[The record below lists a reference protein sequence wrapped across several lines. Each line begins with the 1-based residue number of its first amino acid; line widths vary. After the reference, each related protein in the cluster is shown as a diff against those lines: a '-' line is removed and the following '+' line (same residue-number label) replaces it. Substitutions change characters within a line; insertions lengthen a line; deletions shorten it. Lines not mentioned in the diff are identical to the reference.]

1 MASSSKKINNVD
13 VDFEARF
20 SEMRIRRSQNRVS
33 QEYHEMM
40 KNYFKNEHELCEWI
54 LNLWKCAK
62 YMNYDDIMETYAL
75 CNLELI
81 RDHWD
86 HEKYISCEF
95 LIKHLL
101 ENDPSFFN
109 FEVFLQPK
117 NLQLNKLA
125 IYDTIKLPFHH
136 TQIQPVTTEK

>member
-1 MASSSKKINNVD
+1 
-13 VDFEARF
+13 
-20 SEMRIRRSQNRVS
+20 MRIRRSENRLS

-40 KNYFKNEHELCEWI
+40 KNYFKNEHELCDWI
-54 LNLWKCAK
+54 LNLWKYAK

-101 ENDPSFFN
+101 KNDPSFFN

-117 NLQLNKLA
+117 NFLMNKLA
-125 IYDTIKLPFHH
+125 IYDIIKLLLYYYDIIFIIRKFNQLQLKSSN
-136 TQIQPVTTEK
+136 TVVVFVFLAF

>member
-1 MASSSKKINNVD
+1 MAGSSKKINND
-13 VDFEARF
+13 DFEAQF
-20 SEMRIRRSQNRVS
+20 SAMRIRRSQNRVS

-40 KNYFKNEHELCEWI
+40 KNYFKNEQELCDWI
-54 LNLWKCAK
+54 LNLCKYAK
-62 YMNYDDIMETYAL
+62 YMNYDDIMETYAF

-81 RDHWD
+81 KDHWH

-101 ENDPSFFN
+101 QNDPSFFN

-117 NLQLNKLA
+117 NFLLNKLK
-125 IYDTIKLPFHH
+125 IYDIIKLPLHK
-136 TQIQPVTTEK
+136 TQI

>member
-1 MASSSKKINNVD
+1 MASSSKKMNNE
-13 VDFEARF
+13 DFEGQF
-20 SEMRIRRSQNRVS
+20 SEMRMRRSGVS
-33 QEYHEMM
+33 QEYREIM
-40 KNYFKNEHELCEWI
+40 KNYFKNEHELCDWI
-54 LNLWKCAK
+54 LNLWKYAK

-81 RDHWD
+81 KEHWD

-109 FEVFLQPK
+109 FEVFIQPK
-117 NLQLNKLA
+117 NLLLNKLA
-125 IYDTIKLPFHH
+125 IFDIIKLPLHH
-136 TQIQPVTTEK
+136 MQIQPVTTEK

>member
-1 MASSSKKINNVD
+1 MASSSKKMNNE
-13 VDFEARF
+13 DFEARF
-20 SEMRIRRSQNRVS
+20 SEMRIRRSENRVS

-40 KNYFKNEHELCEWI
+40 KNYFKNEQELCDWI
-54 LNLWKCAK
+54 LNLWKYAK

-81 RDHWD
+81 KDHWD

-109 FEVFLQPK
+109 FEVFHQPK
-117 NLQLNKLA
+117 NLLLQKSK
-125 IYDTIKLPFHH
+125 IYDIIKLPLQH
-136 TQIQPVTTEK
+136 TQIQQVNTTEK

>member
-117 NLQLNKLA
+117 NLQLNKLS